1 MGRRLRVMGRRSRR
15 REDLEIAQVRRPA
28 SRIARVGVDDHTWSE
43 FRSVIGDR
51 SVAEVLARYV
61 ELEVARARRQVASRD
76 SVSERELVDV
86 LERARTTAET
96 LERIVRR
103 LEVRLPRRD

>member
-1 MGRRLRVMGRRSRR
+1 MGRRSRR
-15 REDLEIAQVRRPA
+15 RDGNHGVQERRPA
-28 SRIARVGVDDHTWSE
+28 SRIARVGVDDETWSE
-43 FRSVIGDR
+43 FRSAIGDR

-86 LERARTTAET
+86 LERARTTSET

-103 LEVRLPRRD
+103 LEVRLPRPD

>member
-1 MGRRLRVMGRRSRR
+1 MGRRSRR
-15 REDLEIAQVRRPA
+15 RDGRQDVQARRPA
-28 SRIARVGVDDHTWSE
+28 SRVARVGVDDDTWSE
-43 FRSVIGDR
+43 FRSIIGDR
-51 SVAEVLARYV
+51 SVAGVLARYV

-86 LERARTTAET
+86 LERARITAET

-103 LEVRLPRRD
+103 LEVRLPRQD